1 MQLALQILA
10 QKYREVENSR
20 QPSDNIYTR
29 KNSYFLYK
37 YIDGNNDEKKMR
49 TTMRLVSKKVS
60 NRTTLVITYERV
72 ETRVNVDPI
81 GWERI
86 RRRKETFVEHGRE
99 ICH

>member
-1 MQLALQILA
+1 
-10 QKYREVENSR
+10 
-20 QPSDNIYTR
+20 
-29 KNSYFLYK
+29 
-37 YIDGNNDEKKMR
+37 MR

>member
-1 MQLALQILA
+1 
-10 QKYREVENSR
+10 
-20 QPSDNIYTR
+20 
-29 KNSYFLYK
+29 
-37 YIDGNNDEKKMR
+37 MR

-86 RRRKETFVEHGRE
+86 RRRKETFVEHDRE